1 MRRAPTDLVQGGESV
16 HIGVIDVGA
25 SVQQLEDLVRVAA
38 GAGGQE
44 DGAIVELHLGLLALH
59 HRRLEVRLRA
69 DPALQLLVPLLLRVR
84 HLHPPLLP
92 PALLIAS
99 GGEGGG
105 GEGEARGRGGCAT
118 VAATEPPGAELRAG
132 EETLETSSIPQSTG
146 ASPAELDLSSSH
158 RRPPAP
164 RHGPP
169 ARLSARPSAAA
180 RLSVT
185 SRDRGRGGALR
196 PVRMRAPPPSSF
208 SSSPTPLPPGPRK
221 SAAAERGGGATGG
234 KRVWLGLPGAGTILE
249 REGGGRE
256 GKVVLRDPG
265 LRRPA
270 GRPGEAVPGF

>member
-1 MRRAPTDLVQGGESV
+1 MQGGESV

-99 GGEGGG
+99 GGEEGGG

-118 VAATEPPGAELRAG
+118 VAATEPPGA
-132 EETLETSSIPQSTG
+132 
-146 ASPAELDLSSSH
+146 
-158 RRPPAP
+158 
-164 RHGPP
+164 
-169 ARLSARPSAAA
+169 
-180 RLSVT
+180 
-185 SRDRGRGGALR
+185 
-196 PVRMRAPPPSSF
+196 
-208 SSSPTPLPPGPRK
+208 
-221 SAAAERGGGATGG
+221 
-234 KRVWLGLPGAGTILE
+234 
-249 REGGGRE
+249 
-256 GKVVLRDPG
+256 
-265 LRRPA
+265 
-270 GRPGEAVPGF
+270 